1 MQRHGPGSPGSTVA
15 PRLRATGSLLLVAHL
30 LIVGWLTLRPRTV
43 PWVPAANL
51 EPLASIHAQ
60 LVRGGWPAVWH
71 LGAAVLLLAPLGVL
85 LPLAGGRL
93 NVSPLGSMARTVF
106 AGAMISLTI
115 ELLQTA
121 VPGQVPDV
129 DSVLLNTLG
138 VALAHL
144 LVVPGARSRLRRRDE
159 LLRGAT
165 PRIPRVGLAPQADV
179 FSGGRT
185 YF

>member
-1 MQRHGPGSPGSTVA
+1 MQRHGPGNTVA
-15 PRLRATGSLLLVAHL
+15 PRLRATGFLLLVAHL
-30 LIVGWLTLRPRTV
+30 LIVGWLMLRPRTV

-51 EPLASIHAQ
+51 EPLASIHAE
-60 LVRGGWPAVWH
+60 LARGGWSAVWH
-71 LGAAVLLLAPLGVL
+71 LGAPVLLLAPLGVL

-93 NVSPLGSMARTVF
+93 DVSPLGSMARTVF

-129 DSVLLNTLG
+129 DTVLLNTLG

-144 LVVPGARSRLRRRDE
+144 AVVPGARSRLRRRDE
-159 LLRGAT
+159 RRQGAT
-165 PRIPRVGLAPQADV
+165 PRISRVGLTPQADV